1 VSSVKLNIL
10 MRGVAAKGGNI
21 ITLGSHWGD
30 DFIVTSSALRDLRPA
45 SALTYVEVATLA
57 RADLDEVL
65 PHFPTSQ
72 RAIRQAAMKIAMQR
86 ATVIIAEY
94 VRSRQDLRA
103 SSPEMQK
110 HAHSNL
116 TSAFGHS
123 DDPSA
128 DPTMILRIITGANLR
143 DVVDG
148 YLVEE
153 VGEEEEVDEH
163 AKVRR
168 DLADVK
174 RDVAEL
180 KDMMKALLV
189 RDEAR

>member
-1 VSSVKLNIL
+1 
-10 MRGVAAKGGNI
+10 M
-21 ITLGSHWGD
+21 
-30 DFIVTSSALRDLRPA
+30 
-45 SALTYVEVATLA
+45 
-57 RADLDEVL
+57 
-65 PHFPTSQ
+65 
-72 RAIRQAAMKIAMQR
+72 
-86 ATVIIAEY
+86 
-94 VRSRQDLRA
+94 
-103 SSPEMQK
+103 
-110 HAHSNL
+110 
-116 TSAFGHS
+116 
-123 DDPSA
+123 
-128 DPTMILRIITGANLR
+128 R